1 MADKQILA
9 LGFFDGVHVGHGAL
23 LQACHALAN
32 RLGCRASAVT
42 FSAHPGELVS
52 GKAPALLNTLEQRV
66 DLMKTLYHMDEVVVL
81 PFDKAMMTMPWRDF
95 LNMLMEHYSAAGFV
109 CGRDFRFGNRG
120 EGTAVLLE
128 EFCRSAGLGCVVV
141 PEQYVDGVVLS
152 SSHIRKLLQQG
163 DMAAAVRFLGHPHLI
178 SGTVVPG
185 RQLGRT
191 IGIPT
196 ANLTLP
202 EGLLCPQFGVYACVA
217 EVNGQRFPAVTNI
230 GIRPTVGGSR
240 VTVEPW
246 LLGECGDLYGK
257 EIDLHL
263 YEYLRPEK
271 KFDSLE
277 KLKQE
282 IQKNA
287 QQTLNIFRNI

>member
-23 LQACHALAN
+23 LQACRELAN
-32 RLGCRASAVT
+32 RLGCKASAVT

-95 LNMLMEHYSAAGFV
+95 LNMLMEHYRAAGFV

-120 EGTAVLLE
+120 EGTAALLE
-128 EFCRSAGLGCVVV
+128 AFCRSAGPGCIVV
-141 PEQYVDGVVLS
+141 PEQYIDGVVVS

-163 DMAAAVRFLGHPHLI
+163 DMAAVVRFLGHPHLI

-196 ANLTLP
+196 ANLILP
-202 EGLLCPQFGVYACVA
+202 EGLLCPKFGVYACMA
-217 EVNGQRFPAVTNI
+217 EVNGQKFPAVTNI
-230 GIRPTVGGSR
+230 GTRPTVGGSR

-257 EIDLHL
+257 EICLHL

-277 KLKQE
+277 ELKQE
-282 IQKNA
+282 IEKNA
-287 QQTLNIFRNI
+287 QQTLNFFRNM